1 MDNGAN
7 KSGSTLLRVE
17 GLKTYFFHRNAVL
30 KAVDGVSFTVG
41 DAEAVGL
48 VGESGSGK
56 TMTCLSLMQ
65 LVPKHGA
72 RIVEGEVWFRDQNLL
87 SLSEHEMREYRGH
100 KMAMIMQD
108 PQTSLNPVYTIGNQ
122 VAEPIHLHLKERGQ
136 QALDR
141 VLESLR
147 AVRIPNPEQRLGQ
160 YPHQFSGGMRQR
172 VVAAMGL
179 STYPE
184 LLIADEPTTSLDVTI
199 QAQFLRLIRELQSEY
214 GTSVIW
220 VTHDLGIVAQM
231 CDRVNV
237 MYPGRIVESAAVRK
251 IYKEPQH
258 PYTKA
263 LLNSVPIMG
272 VKRDRLHQIEGQ
284 PPDLRSIPTGCP
296 FWPRCP
302 SAMDICHE
310 EYPRRTSL
318 GGDDFVHCWLTEK

>member
-1 MDNGAN
+1 MADAQR

-17 GLKTYFFHRNAVL
+17 GLKTYFFQRRAVL
-30 KAVDGVSFTVG
+30 KAVDGVSFTVNG
-41 DAEAVGL
+41 GEAVGL

-56 TMTCLSLMQ
+56 TMTCLSLMR
-65 LVPKHGA
+65 LIPRPGA
-72 RIVEGEVWFRDQNLL
+72 RIVEGAVWFRDQNLL
-87 SLSEHEMREYRGH
+87 ELPEPEMRQYRGH

-122 VAEPIHLHLKERGQ
+122 VAEPVNLHLKEKGRG
-136 QALDR
+136 ALER
-141 VLESLR
+141 VLEALR
-147 AVRIPNPEQRLGQ
+147 AVRIPQPELRLPQ

-179 STYPE
+179 VTYPE

-199 QAQFLRLIRELQSEY
+199 QAQFLALIRDLQRES

-237 MYPGRIVESAAVRK
+237 MYAGRVVESAKVRK
-251 IYKEPQH
+251 IYKSPQH
-258 PYTKA
+258 PYTQA
-263 LLNSVPIMG
+263 LLASVPIMG
-272 VKRDRLHQIEGQ
+272 VKRERLYQIEGQ
-284 PPDLRSIPTGCP
+284 PPDLRSIPSGCA

-302 SAMDICHE
+302 SAMDICRE
-310 EYPRRTSL
+310 QYPPQIPI
-318 GGDDFVHCWLTEK
+318 GDGDYVHCWLAGK

>member
-1 MDNGAN
+1 MAMDTIGDKN
-7 KSGSTLLRVE
+7 GSTLLRVE
-17 GLKTYFFHRNAVL
+17 GLKTYFFQRNAVL
-30 KAVDGVSFTVG
+30 KAVDGVSFTVKEG
-41 DAEAVGL
+41 EAVGL

-56 TMTCLSLMQ
+56 TMTCLSLMR
-65 LVPKHGA
+65 LVPKPGA
-72 RIVEGEVWFRDQNLL
+72 QIVEGEVWFRDQNLL
-87 SLSEHEMREYRGH
+87 SLPEHEMRQYRGR

-108 PQTSLNPVYTIGNQ
+108 PQTSLNPVYTVGNQ
-122 VAEPIHLHLKERGQ
+122 VAEPVHLHLKQRGQ
-136 QALDR
+136 RALER

-179 STYPE
+179 TTYPE

-199 QAQFLRLIRELQSEY
+199 QAQFLRLIRDLQQEK

-237 MYPGRIVESAAVRK
+237 MYAGRIVESAPVRK

-263 LLNSVPIMG
+263 LLDSVPIMG
-272 VKRDRLHQIEGQ
+272 FPIIGEGWRSLPACAIAIIRRQ
-284 PPDLRSIPTGCP
+284 AGSAILRQ
-296 FWPRCP
+296 
-302 SAMDICHE
+302 
-310 EYPRRTSL
+310 
-318 GGDDFVHCWLTEK
+318 